1 MINGCEA
8 NVGQA
13 ESSQY
18 NYQKSNPKRNTSIYR
33 GEYKVSMR
41 DKTEHYVRNNHVQ
54 PKQPVALDVHNK
66 QQTNTRK
73 STKNEAEHQ
82 ETKTYQARDGF
93 TW

>member
-1 MINGCEA
+1 M
-8 NVGQA
+8 GQA

-18 NYQKSNPKRNTSIYR
+18 NYQKSNPKRNMSIYR